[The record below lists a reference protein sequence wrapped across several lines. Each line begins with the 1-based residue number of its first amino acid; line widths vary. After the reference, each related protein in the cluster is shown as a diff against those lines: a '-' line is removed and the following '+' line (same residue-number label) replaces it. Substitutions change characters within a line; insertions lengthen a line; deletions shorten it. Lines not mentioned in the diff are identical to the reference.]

1 MVKSR
6 FVFLL
11 FFFFCFVRG
20 ALSQVT
26 GVVVDSRTHEPLDY
40 VNVYYEGRN
49 IGTMTDEKGHF
60 MLVEDSLSKELTVST
75 MGYETQIIRLPQSK
89 KSLLIKLRPEPKKID
104 DVTITAK
111 KTKYSRKNNP
121 AVELMKKVIAAK
133 RKSDL
138 RENPFFHFTKY
149 EKMTF
154 SVNEFTEKVF
164 DEGEFKKFSF
174 LKDHV
179 ERCPET
185 GKLILPLT
193 VTETVSET
201 VYRKDPHS
209 EKVIIKGESNRGVN
223 ELVNTGEILT
233 TTLKDVFTTV
243 DIYDEECRLLQY
255 PFKSPIA
262 NSAIN
267 FYRYYIQDTIAIEGD
282 SVIQLAFLPNNQQDF
297 GFSGQLY
304 IMADSSYQVRRVEL
318 SIPARSD
325 VNFVESMLI
334 SQDFIQLQNGQRA
347 AVNEDMLVQLKLT
360 NWLSKFQV
368 QKTTIYSDFSFDEI
382 PKKVFKIKG
391 PIKRE
396 PNSQMQD
403 EQFWNSYRKVELTQS
418 EGEVSDFVDKLS
430 SVNGFKYVV
439 FAFKALVENFVE
451 TSDSTH
457 LNKVDI
463 GPVNTIY
470 TYNHYDKS
478 RFRISALTNANLNPH
493 FFASGY
499 LAYGT
504 KTQNLY
510 GKLALTYSFNK
521 KSYLPREFPQNN
533 LTVHYM
539 DDIISPFDKFIPT
552 DKDNMFTALK
562 AGKVDQ
568 FTRTREFHV
577 GYDREWENG
586 FKISASFT
594 RADAS
599 PVDALFYQ
607 RLGTGTADGYPIN
620 DPSLWVKNII
630 TSEFKVGCTF
640 EPGATYINT
649 KQRRQKINMDAPV
662 VSVSHTYGMKGLFGS
677 DYEYNFTEAGIYKR
691 FWLGSWGKIDVNL
704 KGGIQWNIVPFPLL
718 IHPAANQSYIIED
731 NTFNLIGNLEFL
743 NDRYASMMLSWDMNG
758 KLFNRIPL
766 IRKLKWR
773 EYFGVNVLW
782 GTLTDKNNPASSG
795 YTDSKLFYFPGH
807 FDADGVY
814 KTNTCVMD
822 PKIPYIEAIVG
833 IHNIFKLLHVQYVRR
848 ITYTDNPNINKWG
861 IRFMVRVTF

>member
-1 MVKSR
+1 
-6 FVFLL
+6 
-11 FFFFCFVRG
+11 
-20 ALSQVT
+20 
-26 GVVVDSRTHEPLDY
+26 
-40 VNVYYEGRN
+40 
-49 IGTMTDEKGHF
+49 
-60 MLVEDSLSKELTVST
+60 
-75 MGYETQIIRLPQSK
+75 
-89 KSLLIKLRPEPKKID
+89 
-104 DVTITAK
+104 
-111 KTKYSRKNNP
+111 
-121 AVELMKKVIAAK
+121 
-133 RKSDL
+133 
-138 RENPFFHFTKY
+138 
-149 EKMTF
+149 
-154 SVNEFTEKVF
+154 
-164 DEGEFKKFSF
+164 
-174 LKDHV
+174 
-179 ERCPET
+179 
-185 GKLILPLT
+185 
-193 VTETVSET
+193 
-201 VYRKDPHS
+201 
-209 EKVIIKGESNRGVN
+209 
-223 ELVNTGEILT
+223 
-233 TTLKDVFTTV
+233 
-243 DIYDEECRLLQY
+243 
-255 PFKSPIA
+255 
-262 NSAIN
+262 
-267 FYRYYIQDTIAIEGD
+267 
-282 SVIQLAFLPNNQQDF
+282 
-297 GFSGQLY
+297 
-304 IMADSSYQVRRVEL
+304 
-318 SIPARSD
+318 
-325 VNFVESMLI
+325 
-334 SQDFIQLQNGQRA
+334 
-347 AVNEDMLVQLKLT
+347 
-360 NWLSKFQV
+360 
-368 QKTTIYSDFSFDEI
+368 
-382 PKKVFKIKG
+382 
-391 PIKRE
+391 
-396 PNSQMQD
+396 
-403 EQFWNSYRKVELTQS
+403 
-418 EGEVSDFVDKLS
+418 
-430 SVNGFKYVV
+430 
-439 FAFKALVENFVE
+439 
-451 TSDSTH
+451 
-457 LNKVDI
+457 
-463 GPVNTIY
+463 
-470 TYNHYDKS
+470 
-478 RFRISALTNANLNPH
+478 
-493 FFASGY
+493 
-499 LAYGT
+499 
-504 KTQNLY
+504 
-510 GKLALTYSFNK
+510 
-521 KSYLPREFPQNN
+521 
-533 LTVHYM
+533 M

-822 PKIPYIEAIVG
+822 PKTPYIEAIVG

-848 ITYTDNPNINKWG
+848 ITYTNNPNINKWG